1 MKYYAVKTGYKTG
14 VFESWDE
21 CQTATKGF
29 PNAVFNSFATKE
41 EAEAFLQGKDLWEDI
56 IKEDNAKGFLVSFVD
71 GSYNKDLNRYS
82 YGVVLVLPDGIE
94 KHICGYG
101 NNPEYID
108 SNNIIGEIFGVIN
121 ALDWAISNGFER
133 IKIYHDY
140 EGLSKWLTG
149 EWKAKSNVSK
159 MFVSMYKGKF
169 EDAIFVEF
177 QKVPSHCN
185 ISYNDKADQLAKT
198 ALTDY
203 KRIEIKGDHW
213 YSIPYFSEND
223 FQAFSEIITENDS
236 NISFTTTD
244 YDNKTIYRFTL
255 DNDTVT
261 VTLFKSGNHSLLV
274 QGKNSYLFQVI
285 ATTIVELDD
294 QAKVEQIMGSA
305 YRLSIKSDV
314 IDLVYKPIESGLPSN
329 YPNSIKRL
337 IKQSTI
343 NLKYYI
349 ESEEYSQYAFPALKA
364 LEGHIKYLIKVAGG
378 QVGQQF
384 NQFNKTSG
392 GTYCFV
398 SSLTDP
404 SKKTS
409 IENCYNYYKSQRDT
423 SFHFGEII
431 GSTDSTR
438 LITSKEEADEIIKK
452 CLDLINTQR

>member
-1 MKYYAVKTGYKTG
+1 MA
-14 VFESWDE
+14 
-21 CQTATKGF
+21 
-29 PNAVFNSFATKE
+29 
-41 EAEAFLQGKDLWEDI
+41 
-56 IKEDNAKGFLVSFVD
+56 
-71 GSYNKDLNRYS
+71 
-82 YGVVLVLPDGIE
+82 
-94 KHICGYG
+94 
-101 NNPEYID
+101 
-108 SNNIIGEIFGVIN
+108 
-121 ALDWAISNGFER
+121 
-133 IKIYHDY
+133 
-140 EGLSKWLTG
+140 
-149 EWKAKSNVSK
+149 
-159 MFVSMYKGKF
+159 
-169 EDAIFVEF
+169 
-177 QKVPSHCN
+177 
-185 ISYNDKADQLAKT
+185 
-198 ALTDY
+198 
-203 KRIEIKGDHW
+203 
-213 YSIPYFSEND
+213 
-223 FQAFSEIITENDS
+223 
-236 NISFTTTD
+236 
-244 YDNKTIYRFTL
+244 
-255 DNDTVT
+255 
-261 VTLFKSGNHSLLV
+261 
-274 QGKNSYLFQVI
+274 
-285 ATTIVELDD
+285 
-294 QAKVEQIMGSA
+294 SA